1 MKKITSLL
9 LCLML
14 VLSMA
19 LPAAAFSTGVT
30 MHSGVVTLTLGADA
44 AANARMTVEFDPNYL
59 TYLDYETDFTVHSVR
74 EEDGRLEIGLANASS
89 QKLQELMVIRF
100 RVTGA
105 WDQTRISVTTERV
118 DGENGSGTYT
128 SYLYGEGYRFQDV
141 TADQWFYG
149 AVDYMASEGYIQGI
163 SQSHFGPA
171 LNMNRASFVTLL
183 GRLAGVPKEQV
194 QTQFVDVKANDW
206 FYGAVDYM
214 ASEGYI
220 VGISQ
225 NQFGPELNMRR
236 ADFVTLLGRLEGV
249 EKTYT
254 ETRFVDV
261 PAESYYSGYVAWAV
275 EKGIT
280 VGVDATHFD
289 PKAYIDRAQMVTF
302 LYRYALSEGMDVT
315 VADPDAVLAQ
325 FSDVDSLPGWSVA
338 PFAWAVEQGIIVG
351 MDGKLA
357 PKGTATR
364 AQAAVV
370 LYRYF
375 FEA

>member
-44 AANARMTVEFDPNYL
+44 AANARMTVAFDPNYL
-59 TYLDYETDFTVHSVR
+59 TYLDYETDFAVHSVR
-74 EEDGRLEIGLANASS
+74 AEEGRLEIGLANASS
-89 QKLQELMVIRF
+89 QKLQELVVIRF

-141 TADQWFYG
+141 TADQWFYE
-149 AVDYMASEGYIQGI
+149 AVDHMASEGYIQGI

-183 GRLAGVPKEQV
+183 GRLAGVPEEQV
-194 QTQFVDVKANDW
+194 QTQFVDV
-206 FYGAVDYM
+206 
-214 ASEGYI
+214 
-220 VGISQ
+220 
-225 NQFGPELNMRR
+225 P
-236 ADFVTLLGRLEGV
+236 ADSF
-249 EKTYT
+249 
-254 ETRFVDV
+254 
-261 PAESYYSGYVAWAV
+261 YSGYVAWAA
-275 EKGIT
+275 KTGIT
-280 VGVDATHFD
+280 TGVDATHFN
-289 PKAYIDRAQMVTF
+289 PTGSVSRAQMVAF
-302 LYRYALSEGMDVT
+302 LYRYAKSV
-315 VADPDAVLAQ
+315 DPDLKVGDARQILGAFADGQEVLAYDWMAE
-325 FSDVDSLPGWSVA
+325 S
-338 PFAWAVEQGIIVG
+338 FAWAIENGVING
-351 MDGKLA
+351 MDGRLN
-357 PKGTATR
+357 PYGLTNR
-364 AQAAVV
+364 AQVAVM
-370 LYRYF
+370 LYRFF

>member
-19 LPAAAFSTGVT
+19 VVPAAAFSTGVT
-30 MHSGVVTLTLGADA
+30 MQGGIVTLTLGADA

-105 WDQTRISVTTERV
+105 WDQTQISVTTERV
-118 DGENGSGTYT
+118 DGESSYGTHT

-141 TADQWFYG
+141 TADQWFYQ
-149 AVDYMASEGYIQGI
+149 AVDHMAAERYILGI
-163 SQSHFGPA
+163 SQTHFGPA

-183 GRLAGVPKEQV
+183 GRL
-194 QTQFVDVKANDW
+194 
-206 FYGAVDYM
+206 
-214 ASEGYI
+214 
-220 VGISQ
+220 
-225 NQFGPELNMRR
+225 
-236 ADFVTLLGRLEGV
+236 EGV
-249 EKTYT
+249 EKTSA
-254 ETRFVDV
+254 ETRFTDV
-261 PAESYYSGYVAWAV
+261 PADSFYSGYVAWAV

-280 VGVDATHFD
+280 NGLTENLFGPAES
-289 PKAYIDRAQMVTF
+289 INRAQMVTF
-302 LYRYALSEGMDVT
+302 LYRYAVSEGMDVT
-315 VADPDAVLAQ
+315 VADPDALLAQ
-325 FSDVDSLPGWSVA
+325 FPDGETLPDWAKA
-338 PFAWAVEQGIIVG
+338 PFAWAIDRGVING

-357 PKGTATR
+357 PGSLTNR
-364 AQAAVV
+364 AQVAVM
-370 LYRYF
+370 LYRFF
-375 FEA
+375 FED

>member
-30 MHSGVVTLTLGADA
+30 MHSGVVTLTRGADA

-59 TYLDYETDFTVHSVR
+59 TYLDYETDFAVHSVR
-74 EEDGRLEIGLANASS
+74 AEEGRLEIGLANASS
-89 QKLQELMVIRF
+89 QKLQELVVIRF

-141 TADQWFYG
+141 TADQWFYE
-149 AVDYMASEGYIQGI
+149 AVDHMASEGYIQGI

-183 GRLAGVPKEQV
+183 GRLAGVPEEQV
-194 QTQFVDVKANDW
+194 QTQFVDV
-206 FYGAVDYM
+206 
-214 ASEGYI
+214 
-220 VGISQ
+220 
-225 NQFGPELNMRR
+225 P
-236 ADFVTLLGRLEGV
+236 ADSF
-249 EKTYT
+249 
-254 ETRFVDV
+254 
-261 PAESYYSGYVAWAV
+261 YSGYVAWAA
-275 EKGIT
+275 KTGIT
-280 VGVDATHFD
+280 TGVDATHFN
-289 PKAYIDRAQMVTF
+289 PTGSVSRAQMVAF
-302 LYRYALSEGMDVT
+302 LYRYAKSV
-315 VADPDAVLAQ
+315 DPDLKVGDARQILGAFADGQEVLAYDWMAE
-325 FSDVDSLPGWSVA
+325 S
-338 PFAWAVEQGIIVG
+338 FAWAIENGVING
-351 MDGKLA
+351 MDGKLN
-357 PKGTATR
+357 PYGLTNR
-364 AQAAVV
+364 AQVAVM
-370 LYRYF
+370 LYRFF

>member
-19 LPAAAFSTGVT
+19 VVPAAAFSTGVT
-30 MHSGVVTLTLGADA
+30 MQNGIVTLTLGADA

-105 WDQTRISVTTERV
+105 WDQTQISVTTERV
-118 DGENGSGTYT
+118 DGESSYGTHT

-141 TADQWFYG
+141 TADQWFYQ
-149 AVDYMASEGYIQGI
+149 AVDHMAAEGYIQGI

-183 GRLAGVPKEQV
+183 GRL
-194 QTQFVDVKANDW
+194 
-206 FYGAVDYM
+206 
-214 ASEGYI
+214 
-220 VGISQ
+220 
-225 NQFGPELNMRR
+225 
-236 ADFVTLLGRLEGV
+236 EGV
-249 EKTYT
+249 EKTSA
-254 ETRFVDV
+254 ETRFTDV
-261 PAESYYSGYVAWAV
+261 PADSFYSGYVAWAV

-280 VGVDATHFD
+280 NGLTENLFGPAES
-289 PKAYIDRAQMVTF
+289 INRAQMVTF
-302 LYRYALSEGMDVT
+302 LYRYAVSEGMDVT
-315 VADPDAVLAQ
+315 AADPDALLAQ
-325 FSDVDSLPGWSVA
+325 FPDGETLPDWAKA
-338 PFAWAVEQGIIVG
+338 PFAWAIDRGVING

-357 PKGTATR
+357 PDSLTNR
-364 AQAAVV
+364 AQVAVM
-370 LYRYF
+370 LYRFF
-375 FEA
+375 FEG

>member
-59 TYLDYETDFTVHSVR
+59 TYLDYETDFAVHSVR
-74 EEDGRLEIGLANASS
+74 AEEGRLEIGLANASS
-89 QKLQELMVIRF
+89 QKLQELVVIRF

-141 TADQWFYG
+141 TADQWFYE
-149 AVDYMASEGYIQGI
+149 AVDHMASEGYLQGI

-183 GRLAGVPKEQV
+183 GRL
-194 QTQFVDVKANDW
+194 
-206 FYGAVDYM
+206 
-214 ASEGYI
+214 
-220 VGISQ
+220 
-225 NQFGPELNMRR
+225 
-236 ADFVTLLGRLEGV
+236 EGV
-249 EKTYT
+249 EKTFT
-254 ETRFVDV
+254 ETRFADV
-261 PAESYYSGYVAWAV
+261 PADSFYSGYVAWAA
-275 EKGIT
+275 KTGIT
-280 VGVDATHFD
+280 TGVDATHFN
-289 PKAYIDRAQMVTF
+289 PTGSVSRAQMVAF
-302 LYRYALSEGMDVT
+302 LYRYAKSV
-315 VADPDAVLAQ
+315 DPDLKVGDARQILGAFADGQEVLAYDWMAE
-325 FSDVDSLPGWSVA
+325 S
-338 PFAWAVEQGIIVG
+338 FAWAIENGVING
-351 MDGKLA
+351 MDGRLN
-357 PKGTATR
+357 PHGLTNR
-364 AQAAVV
+364 AQVAVM
-370 LYRYF
+370 LYRFF

>member
-1 MKKITSLL
+1 MKKITSVLLCMVLL
-9 LCLML
+9 L
-14 VLSMA
+14 SMFSVN
-19 LPAAAFSTGVT
+19 AAAAQTACMEAGV
-30 MHSGVVTLTLGADA
+30 MVSDAGIVTVTVSAKQS
-44 AANARMTVEFDPNYL
+44 AANAHLTVDFDSDYL
-59 TYLDYETDFTVHSVR
+59 LYDTCETAFEVHSVE
-74 EEDGRLEIGLANASS
+74 EEDGKITIGLASASANAV
-89 QKLQELMVIRF
+89 KEGDV
-100 RVTGA
+100 VA
-105 WDQTRISVTTERV
+105 RISFLMTGHWDKTDITVTAESFGGKAVNESVVLTAV
-118 DGENGSGTYT
+118 GG
-128 SYLYGEGYRFQDV
+128 GYR
-141 TADQWFYG
+141 
-149 AVDYMASEGYIQGI
+149 
-163 SQSHFGPA
+163 
-171 LNMNRASFVTLL
+171 
-183 GRLAGVPKEQV
+183 
-194 QTQFVDVKANDW
+194 FVDVKADDW

-214 ASEGYI
+214 TSEGYI
-220 VGISQ
+220 VGISE

-249 EKTYT
+249 EKTFA
-254 ETRFVDV
+254 ETCFVDV
-261 PAESYYSGYVAWAV
+261 PAESYYSGYVAWAA

-280 VGVDATHFD
+280 IGVDATHFN
-289 PKAYIDRAQMVTF
+289 PKASIDRAQMVTF

-364 AQAAVV
+364 AQAAAV

>member
-19 LPAAAFSTGVT
+19 VVPAAAFSTGVT
-30 MHSGVVTLTLGADA
+30 MQGGIVTLTLGADA

-105 WDQTRISVTTERV
+105 WDQTQISVTTERV
-118 DGENGSGTYT
+118 DGESSYGTHT

-141 TADQWFYG
+141 TADQWFYQ
-149 AVDYMASEGYIQGI
+149 AVDHMAAEGYILGI
-163 SQSHFGPA
+163 SQTHFGPA

-183 GRLAGVPKEQV
+183 GRL
-194 QTQFVDVKANDW
+194 
-206 FYGAVDYM
+206 
-214 ASEGYI
+214 
-220 VGISQ
+220 
-225 NQFGPELNMRR
+225 
-236 ADFVTLLGRLEGV
+236 EGV
-249 EKTYT
+249 EKTSA
-254 ETRFVDV
+254 ETRFTDV
-261 PAESYYSGYVAWAV
+261 PADSFYSGYVAWAV

-280 VGVDATHFD
+280 NGLTENLFGPAES
-289 PKAYIDRAQMVTF
+289 INRAQMVTF
-302 LYRYALSEGMDVT
+302 LYRYAVSEGMDVT
-315 VADPDAVLAQ
+315 VADPDALLAQ
-325 FSDVDSLPGWSVA
+325 FPDGETLPDWAKA
-338 PFAWAVEQGIIVG
+338 PFAWAIDRGVING

-357 PKGTATR
+357 PGSLTNR
-364 AQAAVV
+364 AQVAVM
-370 LYRYF
+370 LYRFF
-375 FEA
+375 FED

>member
-59 TYLDYETDFTVHSVR
+59 TYLDYETDFAVHSVR
-74 EEDGRLEIGLANASS
+74 AEEGRLEIGLANASS
-89 QKLQELMVIRF
+89 QKLQELVVIRF

-141 TADQWFYG
+141 TADQWFYE
-149 AVDYMASEGYIQGI
+149 AVDHMASEGYIQGI

-183 GRLAGVPKEQV
+183 GRLAGVPEEQV
-194 QTQFVDVKANDW
+194 QTQFVDV
-206 FYGAVDYM
+206 
-214 ASEGYI
+214 
-220 VGISQ
+220 
-225 NQFGPELNMRR
+225 P
-236 ADFVTLLGRLEGV
+236 ADSF
-249 EKTYT
+249 
-254 ETRFVDV
+254 
-261 PAESYYSGYVAWAV
+261 YSGYVAWAA
-275 EKGIT
+275 KTGIT
-280 VGVDATHFD
+280 TGVDATHFN
-289 PKAYIDRAQMVTF
+289 PTGSVSRAQMVAF
-302 LYRYALSEGMDVT
+302 LYRYAKSV
-315 VADPDAVLAQ
+315 DPDLKAGDAQKILGAFADAQDVLAYDWMAE
-325 FSDVDSLPGWSVA
+325 S
-338 PFAWAVEQGIIVG
+338 FAWAIENGIING
-351 MDGKLA
+351 MDGKLN
-357 PKGTATR
+357 PYGLTNR
-364 AQAAVV
+364 AQVAVM
-370 LYRYF
+370 LYRFF

>member
-59 TYLDYETDFTVHSVR
+59 TYLDYETDFAVHSVR
-74 EEDGRLEIGLANASS
+74 AEEGRLEIGLANASS
-89 QKLQELMVIRF
+89 QKLQELVVIRF

-141 TADQWFYG
+141 TADQWFYE
-149 AVDYMASEGYIQGI
+149 AVDHMASEGYIQGI

-183 GRLAGVPKEQV
+183 GRLAGVPEEQV
-194 QTQFVDVKANDW
+194 QTQFVDV
-206 FYGAVDYM
+206 
-214 ASEGYI
+214 
-220 VGISQ
+220 
-225 NQFGPELNMRR
+225 P
-236 ADFVTLLGRLEGV
+236 ADSF
-249 EKTYT
+249 
-254 ETRFVDV
+254 
-261 PAESYYSGYVAWAV
+261 YSGYVAWAV
-275 EKGIT
+275 KTGIT
-280 VGVDATHFD
+280 TGVDATHFN
-289 PKAYIDRAQMVTF
+289 PTGSVSRAQMVAF
-302 LYRYALSEGMDVT
+302 LYRYAKSV
-315 VADPDAVLAQ
+315 DPDLKVGDARQILGAFADGQEVLAYDWMAE
-325 FSDVDSLPGWSVA
+325 S
-338 PFAWAVEQGIIVG
+338 FAWAIENGVING
-351 MDGKLA
+351 MDGRLN
-357 PKGTATR
+357 PYGLTNR
-364 AQAAVV
+364 AQVAVM
-370 LYRYF
+370 LYRFF